1 MKSSCCRF
9 RIVEVASIVEVANNH
24 RLYFKVQRRVL
35 GWLWWKTLDTV
46 NEGGGV
52 SPLRFPTQEAADQ
65 WVRYTFGGTA
75 ERVVSI
81 KEIVP

>member
-1 MKSSCCRF
+1 
-9 RIVEVASIVEVANNH
+9 
-24 RLYFKVQRRVL
+24 L